1 MLENSQSNP
10 KAHTSFNWTFEKAF
24 VMILI
29 GTLIGAFLGSML
41 WLLLPGPR
49 ANRSELWTI
58 LGFGAAFGGWV
69 SFFSCVSFS
78 LIHRIRENVRRSAL
92 RMMLTFAILSG
103 IAGAPVFFFFG
114 DASDGG
120 RPRNRSRSLWRS
132 YWRDTRNM
140 PVFCNVSAKGK
151 RDDKIGK
158 EAWLEHVFGEK
169 RSVRSR
175 KSSWF
180 FDPRSELPA

>member
-114 DASDGG
+114 DGLAMAVG
-120 RPRNRSRSLWRS
+120 L
-132 YWRDTRNM
+132 
-140 PVFCNVSAKGK
+140 A
-151 RDDKIGK
+151 I
-158 EAWLEHVFGEK
+158 EAAVFGGLIGGILGICL
-169 RSVRSR
+169 
-175 KSSWF
+175 F
-180 FDPRSELPA
+180 FVMFQRRASEMTR